1 MNKFGLILLI
11 NMTLLSSQTFTEAA
25 SIANRKLSATHE
37 KIIKKYPEVKHITA
51 DDFVQLKVSQTLIFD
66 VREPEEYAVSHL
78 KNAIQINPNMKISKF
93 LDAYSDELNHKTIVF
108 YCSVGERS
116 SKLAAKYK
124 LSLEAQGAQE
134 IYNLVGGIF
143 QWHNEK
149 RKLMEENTETSLIHP
164 YNRFWGRLL
173 DDKNAISYK
182 PNPKTINKN
191 IESN

>member
-1 MNKFGLILLI
+1 MNKLGLILLI
-11 NMTLLSSQTFTEAA
+11 IMTLLSSLTFTEAA
-25 SIANRKLSATHE
+25 SKANKKLSATHE
-37 KIIKKYPEVKHITA
+37 KIIKKYPEVKHIKS
-51 DDFVQLKVSQTLIFD
+51 DDFILLKTSQTLIFD

-78 KNAIQINPNMKISKF
+78 KNAIQINPNIKISKF

-116 SKLAAKYK
+116 SKLAAGYDH
-124 LSLEAQGAQE
+124 SLKAQGAIE
-134 IYNLVGGIF
+134 TYNLVGGIF

-149 RKLMEENTETSLIHP
+149 RILMEENTETSFIHP

-182 PNPKTINKN
+182 PNNKTINKN